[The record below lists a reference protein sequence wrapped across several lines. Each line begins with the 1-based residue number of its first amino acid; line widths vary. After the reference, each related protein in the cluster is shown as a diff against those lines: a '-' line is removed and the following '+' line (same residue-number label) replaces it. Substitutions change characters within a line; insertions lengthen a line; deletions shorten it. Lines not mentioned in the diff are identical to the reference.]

1 VDDSADD
8 RRLTSALHTKLVQA
22 ENCTASVYFD
32 MNEHQHL
39 RKLFLL
45 VTVHTVQTDAFLGS
59 HVNPQPSTL
68 DPSVDFSLLPKT
80 APQRLTYSEPTSASS
95 SPVFSSPTLWILP
108 VGLLQSSSRISMH
121 CIPPYHA
128 SLGHEGRNAHD
139 HSAACIYY
147 AVWTGRVRGVYSN
160 S

>member
-1 VDDSADD
+1 M
-8 RRLTSALHTKLVQA
+8 
-22 ENCTASVYFD
+22 YFD

-45 VTVHTVQTDAFLGS
+45 VTVHTVHTDVFLGS

-68 DPSVDFSLLPKT
+68 GPSVDFSHLPKM

-95 SPVFSSPTLWILP
+95 SPVFSSPTLSILP
-108 VGLLQSSSRISMH
+108 VGLLKSSSRISMH
-121 CIPPYHA
+121 CIPPYHV
-128 SLGHEGRNAHD
+128 SLGHKGRNAHD
-139 HSAACIYY
+139 HSAPCLYY
-147 AVWTGRVRGVYSN
+147 AVWMGRVRGVYSN